1 MIKNIIK
8 RWSLLLLM
16 TPFILISCTE
26 KFLDTEL
33 SGVSTA
39 DVYYSSVSGLSQL
52 VVGTYS
58 SLNPCAANLHNLDV
72 MYVAFGSIASDEA
85 EAGGEQGG
93 NDIVDFQN
101 WDKGIP
107 QTTEPKA
114 VSENNWAYNY
124 KLIARANQVLEGIAF
139 YRDNNSSIN
148 ADSAAM
154 LDQFEG
160 EMEFLRAF
168 AHFKMT
174 QIYGGVPIID
184 HILGSSE
191 YGITRNTVAECLH
204 FVQDRLIIAI
214 DLLPEKSEYSAADL
228 GRVTKGAAESLLA
241 KAYLYESSYAENYAS
256 DSRFTGCE
264 NKYNL
269 ALTHAE
275 NVISSGEYSLVGIN
289 GETFDTYW
297 NQNGSTIYPVSTPG
311 YRYIFTVAGENSAES
326 IFEIQ
331 SVNDGLGY
339 MLSRG
344 TYLTVYMAV
353 RNTSIGTLGW
363 GFNCPTEDLLNAY
376 EAGDPRMIVSIGQT
390 GDQVYVNDQWVTMDC
405 MQSPT
410 NMISRKY
417 EASPD
422 EYWTSKSADGN
433 GPNNFPY
440 IRYGDVVLMAAE
452 AALKTNDNAK
462 ALDYVNMI
470 RKRARNGAVTGVP
483 EDLSSITFDDI
494 VKERQLE
501 LALEAHRFFDL
512 VRWGKTDLIQGQEL
526 QKWLGGV
533 SQPSP
538 ISNDF
543 TVGVNEFFPIPEVEI
558 INSNGTLEQY
568 NGY

>member
-1 MIKNIIK
+1 M
-8 RWSLLLLM
+8 LLI
-16 TPFILISCTE
+16 TPFVVISCSE
-26 KFLDTEL
+26 EFLNTEL
-33 SGVSTA
+33 TGVSTEE
-39 DVYYSSVSGLSQL
+39 VYYSSISGLSQL
-52 VVGTYS
+52 VVGTYAT
-58 SLNPCAANLHNLDV
+58 LNPCAANLHNLDV
-72 MYVAFGSIASDEA
+72 MYIAFGSIASDEA

-107 QTTEPKA
+107 QTTEPKS
-114 VSENNWAYNY
+114 VSENNWGYNY

-139 YRDNNSSIN
+139 YRENNSSIN
-148 ADSAAM
+148 ADSAAI

-174 QIYGGVPIID
+174 QIYGGVPIVD

-191 YGITRNTVAECLH
+191 YNVSRNTVAECLH
-204 FVQDRLIIAI
+204 FIQDRLIIAI
-214 DLLPEKSEYSAADL
+214 GLLPEKSEYLASEL
-228 GRVTKGAAESLLA
+228 GRATKGAAESLLA
-241 KAYLYESSYAENYAS
+241 KAYLYESSYAENYAG
-256 DSRFTGCE
+256 DSRFSGCE
-264 NKYNL
+264 NKYSL
-269 ALTHAE
+269 TLTHAE
-275 NVISSGEYSLVGIN
+275 NVINSGEYALVGIN

-297 NQNGSTIYPVSTPG
+297 NQNESPIYSESTPG
-311 YRYIFTVAGENSAES
+311 YRYIFTVEGENSAES
-326 IFEIQ
+326 IFEVQ

-344 TYLTVYMAV
+344 TYLNVYMGV
-353 RNTSIGTLGW
+353 RNTSVGTLGW

-376 EAGDPRMIVSIGQT
+376 EADDPRMIVSIGQT
-390 GDQVYVNDQWVTMDC
+390 GDPVFVGDEWVTMDC

-422 EYWTSKSADGN
+422 QYWTSKSSDGN

-440 IRYGDVVLMAAE
+440 IRYGDVILMAAE
-452 AALKTNDNAK
+452 AAFKTGDNGTAR
-462 ALDYVNMI
+462 DYVNMI
-470 RKRARNGAVTGVP
+470 RKRARNGAATGAP
-483 EDLSSITFDDI
+483 EDLGSVTFDDI

-501 LALEAHRFFDL
+501 LALEGHRFFDL

-533 SQPSP
+533 QQPSP
-538 ISNDF
+538 VSNDF
-543 TVGVNEFFPIPEVEI
+543 TVGTNEFFPIPETEI
-558 INSNGTLEQY
+558 INCNGSLVQY
-568 NGY
+568 DGY